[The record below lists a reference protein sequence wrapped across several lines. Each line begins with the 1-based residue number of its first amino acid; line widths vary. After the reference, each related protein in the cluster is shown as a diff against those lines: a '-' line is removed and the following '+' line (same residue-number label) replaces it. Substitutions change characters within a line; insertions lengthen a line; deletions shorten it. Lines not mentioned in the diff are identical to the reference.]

1 MTHNNININIK
12 GFSISRSLKPNLID
26 NIPLLNKDTNR
37 NNDNLSLNYYQSK
50 SSKTDG
56 NEKEKEQ
63 KQELSFWIEGYGCS
77 ASYSDMEMIAGQ
89 LKSNGY
95 KISNNPNTSSIN
107 LIVTCSVKDAT
118 EHRMI
123 HRIKRLSKDNKPLVI
138 AGCLPAADLKL
149 VEKINPN
156 ASLMG
161 PNSISKT
168 IEIVNSTLNGQKSIV
183 LQNSEIDKI
192 DFPKIRINPII
203 SIIEIASGCLSECS
217 FCQTKLAKG
226 DLQSYRMGKILNQI
240 SHDVMTGAQ
249 EIWLTST
256 DNGCYGLDIGT
267 NLAELLKRCV
277 EIKGDFKIRVG
288 MMNPMYIRYMMADL
302 VYVYSNSDKI
312 FKFIHI
318 PVQSGSET
326 VLRKMKRGHTAK
338 TFKEIVRQFREKMPD
353 MTISTDII
361 TGFPDETDDD
371 FELTLKMITDLEP
384 DIINSSKFS
393 PRPGTTASKLKRI
406 NNEIMIKRSEILH
419 NVIKQIAK
427 KRNARWLNW
436 EGHILIDE
444 IDNGGILKGRNQ
456 YYKSVIIKE
465 FNENFLNSIGEENNL
480 KNKTSFTKSDGDFYS
495 MNLNNHKNRL
505 TLGKTIK
512 VKITGY
518 SNHTLEG
525 IQIT

>member
-1 MTHNNININIK
+1 VTQNNINIK
-12 GFSISRSLKPNLID
+12 GISTSKSLKPKLID
-26 NIPLLNKDTNR
+26 NITLLNKGNR
-37 NNDNLSLNYYQSK
+37 NNDNLSINYSQGESD
-50 SSKTDG
+50 KTDG
-56 NEKEKEQ
+56 KEQEKEQ
-63 KQELSFWIEGYGCS
+63 EKDPEPSFWIEGYGCS
-77 ASYSDMEMIAGQ
+77 ASFSDMEMIAGQ
-89 LKSNGY
+89 LKKNGF

-107 LIVTCSVKDAT
+107 LIVTCSVKDVT
-118 EHRMI
+118 EHKMI
-123 HRIKRLSKDNKPLVI
+123 HRIKRLSENNKPLVI
-138 AGCLPAADLKL
+138 AGCLPSADLKL

-161 PNSISKT
+161 PNSIDKT
-168 IEIVNSTLNGQKSIV
+168 IEIVNSTLNGQKNV
-183 LQNSEIDKI
+183 FLQHSGMEKI

-203 SIIEIASGCLSECS
+203 SIIQIASGCMSECS

-226 DLQSYRMGKILNQI
+226 DIQSYRVGKILTQI
-240 SHDVMTGAQ
+240 RQDVITGGAH

-256 DNGCYGLDIGT
+256 DNGCYGRDIGT

-277 EIKGDFKIRVG
+277 EIEGEFKIRVG
-288 MMNPMYIRYMMADL
+288 MINPMYLRDMITDL
-302 VYVYSNSDKI
+302 VDIYFNSNKI

-318 PVQSGSET
+318 PVQSGSEI

-338 TFKEIVRQFREKMPD
+338 TFKEIVRQFKAKIPD
-353 MTISTDII
+353 MTIATDII

-371 FELTLKMITDLEP
+371 FESTLKMIKDLEP

-393 PRPGTTASKLKRI
+393 PRPGTYASKLKRI
-406 NNEIMIKRSEILH
+406 NHEIMLQRSEIIH

-436 EGHILIDE
+436 QGDILIDE
-444 IDNGGILKGRNQ
+444 IDNGQLKGRNQ

-465 FNENFLNSIGEENNL
+465 FKEDLLTTIKEENTL
-480 KNKTSFTKSDGDFYS
+480 KGTIFAKSTGNIYS
-495 MNLNNHKNRL
+495 TNSNNHKNSL
-505 TLGKTIK
+505 VLGNTIK

-518 SNHTLEG
+518 SNHLLEG